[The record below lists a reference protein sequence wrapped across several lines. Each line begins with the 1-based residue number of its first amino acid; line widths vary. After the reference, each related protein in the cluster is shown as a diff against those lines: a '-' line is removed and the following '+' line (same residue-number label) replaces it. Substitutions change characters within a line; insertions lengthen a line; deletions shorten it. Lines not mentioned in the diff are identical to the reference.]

1 MKKETKEIIVKVAK
15 WVAACVV
22 TLAGVLLTNKVCQDV
37 DDIINDVESTKRKV
51 DNEYCEESPKKNN
64 YHFALRFFAGT
75 MIGSIFGLA
84 TRYLVCKIT
93 DQPFIPTKK

>member
-22 TLAGVLLTNKVCQDV
+22 ALAGALMTNKVCQDV
-37 DDIINDVESTKRKV
+37 DDIINDVESTRRKV
-51 DNEYCEESPKKNN
+51 DNEYCEEPPKGNN
-64 YHFALRFFAGT
+64 HFALRFFAGT